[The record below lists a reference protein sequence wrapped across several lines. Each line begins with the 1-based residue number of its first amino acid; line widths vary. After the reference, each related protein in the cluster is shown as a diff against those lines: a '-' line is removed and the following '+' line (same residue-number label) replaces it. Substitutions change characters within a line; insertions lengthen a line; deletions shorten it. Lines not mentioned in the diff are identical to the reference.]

1 MLYISLFITLCEK
14 NIPSH
19 CSSPSYPAGAR
30 VDSSNYNPTVS
41 WHVGS
46 QLVAL
51 KFQTSDD
58 SPMTINDG
66 RFRENGGC
74 GYVHKPPTVLLP
86 LSDQE
91 TSSGCKAMSLRIRVL
106 AGSCLP
112 KPYGESVGEG
122 KEFNPNNCSL
132 MLISMYLTLSSDY
145 LISIRFHLQLLIH
158 I

>member
-30 VDSSNYNPTVS
+30 VDSSNYNPTLT
-41 WHVGS
+41 WYVGS

-51 KFQTSDD
+51 NFQTSDD

-122 KEFNPNNCSL
+122 KEFSPKYCSL
-132 MLISMYLTLSSDY
+132 MLISMYLTLPPDY
-145 LISIRFHLQLLIH
+145 LISIPFHLQLLIH